1 MAKRQ
6 LAEKLK
12 MAMTPA
18 DHSAPLVGV
27 VARLTNQKGVHMIK
41 HAMYRTVENGGQ
53 VVLLGSAPHG
63 NVQNEFNQMA
73 NDIGSKFPGQS
84 GFVFA
89 YDEPLSHLIYAAS
102 DILLV
107 PSMFEP
113 CGLTQ
118 MIAMRYGT
126 IPVVRR
132 TGGLRDTVF
141 DVDDD
146 RDRAAE
152 EGLTPNGF
160 SFDGSQHYDI
170 EYALDRAMQMY
181 QGEKANWDTLV
192 TTVMRQDWGW
202 TDPADTYVEHYW
214 KATKS
219 AKYAAQQGL
228 HRD

>member
-1 MAKRQ
+1 M
-6 LAEKLK
+6 
-12 MAMTPA
+12 
-18 DHSAPLVGV
+18 
-27 VARLTNQKGVHMIK
+27 
-41 HAMYRTVENGGQ
+41 ENGGQ
-53 VVLLGSAPHG
+53 VVLLGSAPDG

-126 IPVVRR
+126 VPVVRR

-146 RDRAAE
+146 RERAAE